1 VLGAVIAM
9 VAAAI
14 TFGGRPQAAVP
25 VADSSSAPLI
35 GASVANTSGI
45 SQAAAQFG
53 HLPVVRV
60 YYPGLPSPDAWSSGV
75 PGTSKAAV
83 VVSFKALPK
92 AILSGADNAVL
103 SHFFD
108 TAPAGRPIYYSY
120 YHEPE
125 DNIAAGQFSLAD
137 YKAAWA
143 HVVALAAAA
152 HNPALHSTLILMS
165 YDLKPGSHRDWKN
178 YLPGGGIISVLGWDA
193 YPVGAAGC
201 GGCKVQMT
209 PPAQFLGPA
218 IAASKSAGMPFG
230 FAEFGMP
237 STPGRAGWLTQVGDY
252 LMTSGAVFAT
262 LFNSSA
268 VSPSMELTDQASI
281 SAWRSIVEKS
291 GPAAPAPSP
300 APTTTTP
307 APTTSTPAPTTSTP
321 APTPAPTTTT
331 PPPNVPVSPAV
342 NGLALSPATVA
353 PTAKSHATITFGLS
367 QASDVTVLVLN
378 SDGTVVR
385 TLTKPTHAAG
395 KVTVQYYGF
404 NGSGQRVPAGN
415 YQVLVVASNAN
426 GSGTAEAALTIS
438 AP

>member
-1 VLGAVIAM
+1 MLGAVIAM

-35 GASVANTSGI
+35 GASVASTTGI

-60 YYPGLPSPDAWSSGV
+60 YYPGLPSANAWSTGA

-92 AILSGADNAVL
+92 TILSGADDAAL

-108 TAPAGRPIYYSY
+108 TAPTGRPIYYSY
-120 YHEPE
+120 WHEAE

-143 HVVALAAAA
+143 HVVSLAAAA

-209 PPAQFLGPA
+209 PPAQFLGAA
-218 IAASKSAGMPFG
+218 IAASKSAGLPFG

-268 VSPSMELTDQASI
+268 VSPSMALTDQASI

-291 GPAAPAPSP
+291 GPAAPAPTP
-300 APTTTTP
+300 APTTT
-307 APTTSTPAPTTSTP
+307 TP

-331 PPPNVPVSPAV
+331 PPPNVPVSPSPAV
-342 NGLALSPATVA
+342 NGLALSPATVTA
-353 PTAKSHATITFGLS
+353 SAKSHATITFGLS
-367 QASDVTVLVLN
+367 QASDVTVLVLS

-385 TLTKPTHAAG
+385 TLTKPAHAAG
-395 KVTVQYYGF
+395 QLAVQYYGF
-404 NGSGQRVPAGN
+404 NGAGKRVPAGN

>member
-1 VLGAVIAM
+1 M
-9 VAAAI
+9 
-14 TFGGRPQAAVP
+14 P
-25 VADSSSAPLI
+25 VANSSSAPLI

-60 YYPGLPSPDAWSSGV
+60 YYPGLPSPNAWSSGV

-92 AILSGADNAVL
+92 AILSGADNAAL
-103 SHFFD
+103 THFFD
-108 TAPAGRPIYYSY
+108 TAPTGRPIYYSY

-125 DNIAAGQFSLAD
+125 DNIAAGQFGLAD

-143 HVVALAAAA
+143 HVVALAEAA

-193 YPVGAAGC
+193 YPAGVVAR
-201 GGCKVQMT
+201 GKVQLT

-218 IAASKSAGMPFG
+218 IAASKSAGLPFG

-237 STPGRAGWLTQVGDY
+237 STPGRPGWLTEVGNY

-262 LFNSSA
+262 LFDSA
-268 VSPSMELTDQASI
+268 SVSPSMELTDQASI

-307 APTTSTPAPTTSTP
+307 APTTSTPAPT
-321 APTPAPTTTT
+321 PAPTTTT
-331 PPPNVPVSPAV
+331 PPPNVPVSPSPAV
-342 NGLALSPATVA
+342 NGLALSPATVT

-367 QASDVTVLVLN
+367 QASDVTVLVLS

-385 TLTKPTHAAG
+385 TLTKPAHAAG
-395 KVTVQYYGF
+395 QLTVQYYGF
-404 NGSGQRVPAGN
+404 NGTGKRVPAGN

>member
-1 VLGAVIAM
+1 VLGAVTAI
-9 VAAAI
+9 VAATLTLGAN
-14 TFGGRPQAAVP
+14 GKQAVVFASN
-25 VADSSSAPLI
+25 DGHAPLI
-35 GASVANTSGI
+35 GASVANTSGV

-60 YYPGLPSPDAWSSGV
+60 YYPGLPSSNAWTSGV

-83 VVSFKALPK
+83 VVSFKALPQ
-92 AILSGADNAVL
+92 AILSGADNAAL

-108 TAPAGRPIYYSY
+108 AAPTGRPVYYSY

-143 HVVALAAAA
+143 HVVALADAA

-178 YLPGGGIISVLGWDA
+178 YLPGGGIINVLGWDA

-201 GGCKVQMT
+201 GGCKVQLT

-237 STPGRAGWLTQVGDY
+237 STPGRPGWLTEVGNY

-262 LFNSSA
+262 LFNSAA

-281 SAWRSIVEKS
+281 SAWRNIVDKS

-300 APTTTTP
+300 STTTP
-307 APTTSTPAPTTSTP
+307 APTPTTS
-321 APTPAPTTTT
+321 T
-331 PPPNVPVSPAV
+331 PPPNVPVTPSPAV
-342 NGLALSPATVA
+342 HRLALSPATVA
-353 PTAKSHATITFGLS
+353 ASAHSHATITFGLS
-367 QASDVTVLVLN
+367 QASDVTVLILN
-378 SDGTVVR
+378 SQGTVVR
-385 TLTKPTHAAG
+385 TLTRPTHSVG
-395 KVTVQYYGF
+395 QVTVQYYGF
-404 NGSGQRVPAGN
+404 NGSGQREPAGN
-415 YQVLVVASNAN
+415 YQVVVVASNAN
-426 GSGTAEAALTIS
+426 GSGTAEQALTIS
-438 AP
+438 GR